1 MSDKLKATLEALVGA
16 QGKDKLT
23 GLNER
28 DGKHYHCAESTVM
41 MINDKHP
48 LPGFGLDTMRIM
60 SCTGSGISLSGC
72 ACGAVVGIGTALGLV
87 YGTDGTETAEEFSK
101 KRNPMM
107 MMVRGIVNEFREKFG
122 AVNCVDL
129 IGLDF
134 SVDDDGLENWLDV
147 YIEREK
153 LDVNCHSY
161 IDWAAERVLAQLK
174 T

>member
-1 MSDKLKATLEALVGA
+1 
-16 QGKDKLT
+16 
-23 GLNER
+23 
-28 DGKHYHCAESTVM
+28 
-41 MINDKHP
+41 
-48 LPGFGLDTMRIM
+48 
-60 SCTGSGISLSGC
+60 
-72 ACGAVVGIGTALGLV
+72 
-87 YGTDGTETAEEFSK
+87 
-101 KRNPMM
+101 MM

-129 IGLDF
+129 TGLDF
-134 SVDDDGLENWLDV
+134 SVDEGLGNWLDV